1 LADSKISDLTAV
13 ASVAGTNE
21 FAVNES
27 GTSKKATGSQI
38 SDYVKTQSVGKQQE
52 WFYFPHFVPATT
64 NGAAVGTL
72 ESTTNKVNYKV
83 YDFDATTDESVH
95 FQWALPKRWN
105 KGTITFQVYW
115 SSTATDTDGVA
126 WALEAGALS
135 DNEAIDT
142 AFGTPVV
149 VTDDAQSAAGEVYIT
164 SESSAV
170 TIAGSPAVGDLCFFR
185 LFRDVSD
192 GNDDMSEDSRLIG
205 IKIFWTSDAVTDA

>member
-1 LADSKISDLTAV
+1 MADSKVSDLTAIAEV
-13 ASVAGTNE
+13 LATTEFPTND
-21 FAVNES
+21 A
-27 GTSKKATGSQI
+27 GTSKKAIGSQI
-38 SDYVKTQSVGKQQE
+38 SDYVKTQIVGKETE

-72 ESTTNKVNYKV
+72 ETATNKQNYKV

-105 KGTITFQVYW
+105 ESTITFQVWW
-115 SSTATDTDGVA
+115 SSTAVGTTGLA
-126 WALEAGALS
+126 WALEAVALS

-164 SESSAV
+164 AESSAV
-170 TIAGSPAVGDLCFFR
+170 TIAGTPAVGDIVFFR

-192 GNDDMSEDSRLIG
+192 ANDDMSEDGRLIG
-205 IKIFWTSDAVTDA
+205 VKIFWTSDAVNDV